1 MDDNQAEREGLNRLE
16 TEERLKGLPPR
27 QLLELSGLGLNG
39 TVVDIG
45 AGGGYF
51 SFPAAAMTM
60 GTVYAVDV
68 SAFMLEVLSQ
78 RAAGRGL
85 SNVQVLKGPAEK
97 LPLDDGVADLAVA
110 SLLLHIMESPKEAIE
125 EIRRVLKPGGKGLVV
140 EWLHPRSDGRPGHR
154 IYPETMIRYLESGGL
169 TVLRSDDWE
178 DTYYSVL
185 FQKACESAAPIPG
198 DS

>member
-1 MDDNQAEREGLNRLE
+1 MGDNQAEREGLERLE

-27 QLLELSGLGLNG
+27 QLLELSNLGPDG

-51 SFPAAAMTM
+51 SFPAAAMTR
-60 GTVYAVDV
+60 GTVYAVDA

-78 RAAGRGL
+78 RAAGRDL
-85 SNVQVLKGPAEK
+85 SNVQVLKGSAEK
-97 LPLDDGVADLAVA
+97 LPLDSGVADLAVA
-110 SLLLHIMESPKEAIE
+110 SLLLHIMESPEDAIG
-125 EIRRVLKPGGKGLVV
+125 EIRRVLKPGGQGLVV

-154 IYPETMIRYLESGGL
+154 IYPEAMIRYLELGDL
-169 TVLRSDDWE
+169 TVIRMDKWE

-185 FQKACESAAPIPG
+185 FQKV
-198 DS
+198 